1 MPIPSVTLQH
11 KAPPSEVDSYATND
25 TSLRRRRSAGSTSGE
40 DVSFSHRRSC
50 EALLQNDQAFGSD
63 SFTWRH
69 ANHSSNFL
77 VGTAT
82 ELIHVPV
89 TPRKNMYNPVCALRL
104 VNAARF
110 ETNLVGNPG
119 GCEPEPPTVY
129 LPCFCQGAISQQR
142 TDLWQ
147 LVGRNRFSKAGARHP
162 VKPSASSGVAV
173 QCG

>member
-1 MPIPSVTLQH
+1 MIQVYGGGDRP
-11 KAPPSEVDSYATND
+11 D
-25 TSLRRRRSAGSTSGE
+25 RRRGRMFHFRTAEAARHCCRMTRPSGP
-40 DVSFSHRRSC
+40 
-50 EALLQNDQAFGSD
+50 D

-69 ANHSSNFL
+69 ANHSSNFW

-110 ETNLVGNPG
+110 ETNLVGDPG